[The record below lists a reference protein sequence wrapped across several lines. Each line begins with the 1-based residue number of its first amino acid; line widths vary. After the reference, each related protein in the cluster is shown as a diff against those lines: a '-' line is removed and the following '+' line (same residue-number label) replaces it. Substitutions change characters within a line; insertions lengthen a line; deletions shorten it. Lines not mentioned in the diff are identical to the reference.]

1 MLAPIYTIAYLRKD
15 IFTMKVIRHWKRLL
29 AQSTYFEVLKTQLDK
44 VLINLM
50 ELGLLSA
57 EGWNSL
63 PLEVSS
69 KTNFSLIS
77 SPYAKSFEAST
88 SCLKSQPLRNRRNPK
103 LVIPV
108 LGEWDESGTDIIL
121 SGSWPVHAYSA
132 AILFCKGIL
141 SILVCLGSFFIM
153 AMSLCSLD
161 QWLKECC

>member
-15 IFTMKVIRHWKRLL
+15 IFTLKVIRHWKRLL
-29 AQSTYFEVLKTQLDK
+29 AQSTYFEVLKTQLDE
-44 VLINLM
+44 VLINLV

-77 SPYAKSFEAST
+77 SSYAKSFEAST

-108 LGEWDESGTDIIL
+108 LGEWDESGTVWHYPEWQLASPCLFSCNPIL
-121 SGSWPVHAYSA
+121 QRHFKHTGLPRIFLHNGHVLL
-132 AILFCKGIL
+132 LFG
-141 SILVCLGSFFIM
+141 
-153 AMSLCSLD
+153 
-161 QWLKECC
+161 